1 MAQWTQV
8 LFVVFALPAFVS
20 CRRVRHST
28 ESGSLVDSQSVPKET
43 QDALTAWMSKQAY
56 RYLIMTVPDM
66 TVQTAPV
73 EKNFADFKQHLMS
86 CQGVC
91 FGAYD
96 FSWRSPRGQG
106 FVPTAEPVL
115 FAWAPDSPPEG
126 LPMMKYMRMKMQIS
140 HFKQEIKKALNDWN
154 GAFIQANSEAEL
166 SPDWIVPKL
175 RGGRGGSRLE
185 NFSPE
190 LKALYEQLQK
200 ELGEGSS
207 GVPPIPIPDKPKP
220 DVPLEKPKPN
230 RPAPVTPPVGRPMT
244 GSKEQVENFITQMVE
259 RAFDAERDGI
269 MKAAKEAAQ
278 IAVSERPGDA
288 IDEIAKEAARQ
299 AVAEM
304 FTRISSKLNP

>member
-1 MAQWTQV
+1 MRQ
-8 LFVVFALPAFVS
+8 
-20 CRRVRHST
+20 ST
-28 ESGSLVDSQSVPKET
+28 ESRSLVDSQSVPKET
-43 QDALTAWMSKQAY
+43 EDALTGWMMDHKY
-56 RYLIMTVPDM
+56 RYLIITVPDM
-66 TVQTAPV
+66 TVQTAPL

-96 FSWRSPRGQG
+96 FSWQSPRGQG

-115 FAWAPDSPPEG
+115 FSWAPDSPPEG

-140 HFKQEIKKALNDWN
+140 HFKNEIKKALNDWN

-175 RGGRGGSRLE
+175 RGGRGGSRVGK
-185 NFSPE
+185 FSPE
-190 LKALYEQLQK
+190 LNALYEQLQK

-207 GVPPIPIPDKPKP
+207 GVPPIPIPNKPMP
-220 DVPLEKPKPN
+220 DVPREKPTPS
-230 RPAPVTPPVGRPMT
+230 RPAPAPSRPALVKPPVGRPMT

-259 RAFDAERDGI
+259 RAFDEEKDGI

-288 IDEIAKEAARQ
+288 IDEIAKEAARE
-299 AVAEM
+299 AVVEM